1 MFHENIT
8 YEESDNIIHM
18 NKRNITMTNY
28 RTQSH
33 CSSPYN
39 FNIVFEK
46 VVRWLPFVVLHIS
59 GYTLFDFMYFNPI
72 NISERF
78 FTSARVGDAIM
89 LTSPFLLGVS
99 PHVFGVPL
107 SRRPYLVG

>member
-1 MFHENIT
+1 MQSFYPDSNLVFLQSIIKLCPVVLRIT
-8 YEESDNIIHM
+8 SILCL
-18 NKRNITMTNY
+18 R
-28 RTQSH
+28 RS
-33 CSSPYN
+33 
-39 FNIVFEK
+39 
-46 VVRWLPFVVLHIS
+46 FVAFLLLVLHIS

-89 LTSPFLLGVS
+89 LTSPFLSSVS